1 MCVVARFSFS
11 GVERREKIN
20 SIRHRNGLK
29 VPSSAAWGKH
39 HIRRDAQSLMTL
51 NDVPSVGGTV
61 SEDEVQTKMRQSSK
75 RVFPRVTMSL
85 AVLERFNG
93 IQKVI

>member
-1 MCVVARFSFS
+1 
-11 GVERREKIN
+11 
-20 SIRHRNGLK
+20 
-29 VPSSAAWGKH
+29 
-39 HIRRDAQSLMTL
+39 MTL